1 MGTQE
6 TKKDTLLRKL
16 ITELQRYQS
25 KEFLKAAMAVC
36 ALTAIADGEV
46 SLSERYSIDRAIA
59 NEPALR
65 PFDTATAVR
74 ILDDYIFAIREEA
87 EVAKGVLYDKVRRI
101 AGDPK
106 QARTLM
112 RVAYLI
118 IVADQQILEAEKEEF
133 VRLCGLL
140 NLEPDHIWG
149 ELSG

>member
-1 MGTQE
+1 MQE

-46 SLSERYSIDRAIA
+46 SLSERYSIDQAIA

-65 PFDTATAVR
+65 PFDTAKAVR

-87 EVAKGVLYDKVRRI
+87 EVAKRVLYDKVRCI
-101 AGDPK
+101 ADDPK
-106 QARTLM
+106 QARTPDARRLPDHRCRSADSQSREGRIRSSL
-112 RVAYLI
+112 RVAEP
-118 IVADQQILEAEKEEF
+118 EA
-133 VRLCGLL
+133 RP
-140 NLEPDHIWG
+140 NLG
-149 ELSG
+149 